1 MFNLIKRAKD
11 GTTATLST
19 TAAIVVS
26 ADNNRGRVIIQNAD
40 ASIVVRV
47 GDANI
52 TSTTGGVRLAAGE
65 SITFY
70 TRGNIYA
77 VAASG
82 TPVIN
87 ILAQTIASNSVKN
100 LKYKA
105 VTVGDTATV
114 LLPRDTGRVR
124 AIVQNLASSTVT
136 VGNGNVALGAGGI
149 NLAQYAHVILDG
161 TDPIYAAGPGTNEVQ
176 TVTVTGSPTGGTFK
190 LTYAGQETGTIN
202 HNAAGSTVQTA
213 LRALS
218 TIGSTGCSVTG
229 SGPYSVTF
237 TGPLANTNVA
247 LLTLST
253 NSLTGGTSPSVTI
266 TEATAGASATY
277 SVTVNYETIN

>member
-1 MFNLIKRAKD
+1 MA
-11 GTTATLST
+11 
-19 TAAIVVS
+19 
-26 ADNNRGRVIIQNAD
+26 
-40 ASIVVRV
+40 
-47 GDANI
+47 
-52 TSTTGGVRLAAGE
+52 
-65 SITFY
+65 
-70 TRGNIYA
+70 
-77 VAASG
+77 
-82 TPVIN
+82 
-87 ILAQTIASNSVKN
+87 
-100 LKYKA
+100 
-105 VTVGDTATV
+105 
-114 LLPRDTGRVR
+114 
-124 AIVQNLASSTVT
+124 
-136 VGNGNVALGAGGI
+136 
-149 NLAQYAHVILDG
+149 
-161 TDPIYAAGPGTNEVQ
+161 DPIYAAGPGTNEVQ